1 MRMHP
6 LALLALLPLCATA
19 ATNAPAGAGSS
30 FAPPPPT
37 VATTNRLVWIG
48 GAVDH
53 FDWKEISP
61 NGSTFLTEDGWLVG
75 LVGGAQAPLVPGW
88 LVEGRA
94 KFYTGLVDY
103 DGSLQTLL
111 GNRDYKSKTTYVG
124 FEGELLAR
132 RPLPGRTISLQP
144 FAGAGLAAW
153 QRELDTD
160 TYGDIGQYGYTE
172 TWSSLLALLGTDFA
186 AGPWRARLALRL
198 PLLNEESVEIDH
210 HDVELEPGR
219 TPGYQVEVA
228 YTRGP
233 WHYTLGFTAD
243 DYERSDLDDSGRFL
257 QPESERRLVSVQVGR
272 AF

>member
-1 MRMHP
+1 MKTHP
-6 LALLALLPLCATA
+6 LALLALLPLGVLG
-19 ATNAPAGAGSS
+19 ATNTPAGSGIS

-37 VATTNRLVWIG
+37 VATTNRSVWIG
-48 GAVDH
+48 GALDH

-75 LVGGAQAPLVPGW
+75 VVGGAQAPLVPGW

-111 GNRDYKSKTTYVG
+111 GNRDYKSKTTYLG

-132 RPLPGRTISLQP
+132 HPLPGRSVSIQP
-144 FAGAGLAAW
+144 FGGVGLAAW

-160 TYGDIGQYGYTE
+160 SYGDVGRYGYTE
-172 TWSSLLALLGTDFA
+172 NWASFLALLGSDFA
-186 AGPWRARLALRL
+186 VGPWRTRLALRL
-198 PLLNEESVEIDH
+198 PLVNEETVDIDGDEI
-210 HDVELEPGR
+210 ELEPGR
-219 TPGYQVEVA
+219 TPGFQVEVA
-228 YTRGP
+228 YARGP
-233 WHYTLGFTAD
+233 WHYLLGFTAD
-243 DYERSDLDDSGRFL
+243 DYRRSDTDSSGRFL

-272 AF
+272 TF